1 MYKRQILDISGSIPR
16 LTLDQEDVLSQKEVK
31 QINLSKHRFGFQS
44 GFGGQKELLLPID
57 YSYTLWF
64 FQMQY
69 YYALHSR
76 KHWGIELLTQ
86 PQYNITNFK
95 ILENTGDY
103 TKGYEYGIN
112 IGILLRFNFFNDFM
126 SIYGFASTGPHYIPK
141 TPIRQAEGFIFSDNF
156 FGGFHIRLVKNM
168 FFDIRAGFRHV
179 SNAGI
184 EKPNGGINT
193 HVISGGFMVNL

>member
-1 MYKRQILDISGSIPR
+1 MIYKFFFLICFLFLLQYSSFTQEEKKTLH
-16 LTLDQEDVLSQKEVK
+16 LT
-31 QINLSKHRFGFQS
+31 KHRVGFQS

-69 YYALHSR
+69 YYAFHRR

-86 PQYNITNFK
+86 PQYNITKFK
-95 ILENTGDY
+95 ILENIGGY
-103 TKGYEYGIN
+103 THGYEYGIN
-112 IGILLRFNFFNDFM
+112 IGVLLRFNFFKDFM

-156 FGGFHIRLVKNM
+156 FGGVHIRLIKNIY
-168 FFDIRAGFRHV
+168 FDLRAGFRHV

-193 HVISGGFMVNL
+193 HVLSGGFMINL